1 MGLGKIVVETS
12 QLDTASSKVSDLA
25 RNYEEEYTK
34 LYKLIGELQS
44 SWAGKDNTAYTAQI
58 EGFKD
63 DFQKMHGLM
72 VEYSEFL
79 SKTAKKYRETQE
91 QVKNDASKLRT
102 NA

>member
-12 QLDTASSKVSDLA
+12 QLDAASAKVAELA
-25 RNYEEEYTK
+25 NNYKGEYDK

-44 SWAGKDNTAYTAQI
+44 SWAGADNIAYTNQI

-63 DFQKMHGLM
+63 DFTRMFDLM
-72 VEYSEFL
+72 EDYSTFL
-79 SKTAKKYRETQE
+79 KNAAKKYRETQE
-91 QVKNDASKLRT
+91 QVKNDASKLKT